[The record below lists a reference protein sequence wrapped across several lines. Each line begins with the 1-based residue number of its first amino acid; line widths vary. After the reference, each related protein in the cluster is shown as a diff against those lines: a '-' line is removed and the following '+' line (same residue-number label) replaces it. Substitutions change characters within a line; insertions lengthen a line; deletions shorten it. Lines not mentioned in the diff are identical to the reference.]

1 MEENKPDLQKSE
13 QNQWSFAS
21 KESEG
26 KVSKAKGF
34 FSSLWEL
41 IQVIV
46 LAALIVWP
54 IRTFIF
60 QPFIVQG
67 SSMQNNYWNGDYLII
82 DELSYR
88 FSEPQRGDVIVFE
101 FPGECAKS
109 ESEGVDK
116 MVCGKKCQFKLGQW
130 KVFEYQ
136 CGGKQ
141 MFIKRII
148 GLPGE
153 KVEMKNNQIH
163 ITDKTNKTIVL
174 DESKYLSPGVLT
186 IMDKGVTLGQSEY
199 YVLGDNRI
207 VSYDSR
213 MWGVLPRDFIIGK
226 VFVRPLSPKLIFNSK

>member
-1 MEENKPDLQKSE
+1 MEENKFNPQKSE

-21 KESEG
+21 SESENKRG
-26 KVSKAKGF
+26 KNSGF
-34 FSSLWEL
+34 MSSLWEL
-41 IQVIV
+41 IQVVV

-67 SSMQNNYWNGDYLII
+67 SSMQNNFWNGDYLII

-88 FSEPQRGDVIVFE
+88 FAEPQRGDVIVFE
-101 FPGECAKS
+101 FPGECSRS
-109 ESEGVDK
+109 ENGTGDK
-116 MVCGKKCQFKLGQW
+116 LVCGKQCQFRIGAWKL
-130 KVFEYQ
+130 FEYQ

-148 GLPGE
+148 ALPGE
-153 KVEMKNNQIH
+153 HVEVKNNQIH

-174 DESKYLSPGVLT
+174 DESKYLSPGILT
-186 IMDKGVTLGQSEY
+186 IMDKNVTLNANEY
-199 YVLGDNRI
+199 FVLGDNRL

-213 MWGVLPRDFIIGK
+213 MWGALPKDFIIGK
-226 VFVRPLSPKLIFNSK
+226 VFIRPFSPKLIFNSK